1 MKKRKG
7 VLIWVI
13 FVGILILITGF
24 FILTNNNNNNNN
36 NQPGNNNS
44 VQMVDCGK
52 MENPTCFLSRMQN
65 CLPVTTELTATDG
78 ITRIDLTIL
87 GYENDTCH
95 FQRKVSGVINLNCYF
110 PKNTNLTWDLID
122 QTFGNDKGLQQ
133 IVDSSCKNV

>member
-7 VLIWVI
+7 VLIWIILGIV
-13 FVGILILITGF
+13 FILIAGF
-24 FILTNNNNNNNN
+24 FILTNNNE
-36 NQPGNNNS
+36 NNS
-44 VQMVDCGK
+44 QQGSNNSTQMVDCGK
-52 MENPTCFLSRMQN
+52 MESPTCFLSRMQN

-87 GYENDTCH
+87 GIENDTCH
-95 FQRKVSGVINLNCYF
+95 FQRRVSGVTNLNCYF
-110 PKNTNLTWDLID
+110 PNSTNLTWDLID